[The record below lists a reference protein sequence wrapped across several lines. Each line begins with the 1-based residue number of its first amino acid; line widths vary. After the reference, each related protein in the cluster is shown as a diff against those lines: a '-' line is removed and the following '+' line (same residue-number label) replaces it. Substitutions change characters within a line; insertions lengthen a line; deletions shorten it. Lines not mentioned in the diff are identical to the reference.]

1 MTTVKNPVLTRF
13 FSRGTLSRRNAG
25 DDDEARRVS
34 APLTRGGRG
43 GDGAGSRVE
52 ERAILANCAS

>member
-34 APLTRGGRG
+34 APLTRGG

>member
-34 APLTRGGRG
+34 APLTRRG
-43 GDGAGSRVE
+43 EDGAGSRVE